1 MANVPIPSN
10 TVTRKIINGV
20 FIAGRVH
27 TVPSDLSAS
36 DTFDIAVVPAGAR
49 LLGVKIKN
57 SAATASLTVDIG
69 DGTTADRFLD
79 GSTALQA
86 ADVVASAN
94 EDLGEVLSATAE
106 TTIRA
111 TFLGAVVGATDVITA
126 WVEMT
131 FDPLDAD
138 AEAAV

>member
-1 MANVPIPSN
+1 MANIPLPSN
-10 TVTRKIINGV
+10 KVTRRNVTGV
-20 FIAGRVH
+20 YIDGRVH
-27 TVPSDLSAS
+27 TVPSNLSAS
-36 DTFDIAVVPAGAR
+36 DTMDIAVVPAGAR
-49 LLGVKIKN
+49 LLGVHIKN

-79 GSTALQA
+79 GSTALQT

-94 EDLGEVLSATAE
+94 EDLGEVLSTTDD

-126 WVEMT
+126 WCEIS
-131 FDPLDAD
+131 LDDLPAD
-138 AEAAV
+138 SQAAA